1 MRQPADRY
9 GGERD
14 ETGRGQ
20 LAAARLA
27 RPSVLGVGIAYGL
40 PLQVPDRL
48 GVHHRQAA
56 QRDPSGSRGRRRS
69 LPCRNPRCSLIG
81 PPDREH
87 VCSFHVGTS
96 LLAACPSGP
105 GFFMNV
111 HKIDAKRK
119 YPIASTCHAGVDDAT
134 EGELEH
140 HIPNSETALGRFHEV
155 ETAQTGL
162 RQRMIVGEFADRHQR
177 ATLWP
182 PSTNARLPE
191 RVYAVTCS

>member
-1 MRQPADRY
+1 MSNARRHRLCRFHRAIREHKPSAPIGPWLSHCGSFAIGGSEPRQ
-9 GGERD
+9 
-14 ETGRGQ
+14 GRRRR
-20 LAAARLA
+20 A
-27 RPSVLGVGIAYGL
+27 
-40 PLQVPDRL
+40 PLC
-48 GVHHRQAA
+48 
-56 QRDPSGSRGRRRS
+56 DPSGSRGRRRS

-81 PPDREH
+81 PPDRED
-87 VCSFHVGTS
+87 VCSFHFGTS

-105 GFFMNV
+105 GFFMNI

-162 RQRMIVGEFADRHQR
+162 RQRMIVGEFEDRHQR
-177 ATLWP
+177 ATLWS
-182 PSTNARLPE
+182 PSTDASLP
-191 RVYAVTCS
+191 RKG